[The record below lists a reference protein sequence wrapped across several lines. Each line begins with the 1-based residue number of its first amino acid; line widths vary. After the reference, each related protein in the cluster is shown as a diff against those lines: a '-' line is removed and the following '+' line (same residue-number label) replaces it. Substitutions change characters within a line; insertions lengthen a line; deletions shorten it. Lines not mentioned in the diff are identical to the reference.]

1 MLPDEVQRE
10 KFLRDLAD
18 METMIGATLDFLRG
32 EARKEASAQLDINAL
47 LSTLRDDME
56 ALGETV
62 EVSGEALQPL
72 RARPQALKRC
82 LANLLENAVR
92 YGGKAHVRMEDHA
105 HELLLYIED
114 SGPGIPEPML
124 EQMFEPFRRGE
135 DSRNRDTGGVGLG
148 LAIAR
153 NLARAH
159 GGEVTL
165 ANRPEGGLRVR
176 VCLPR
181 EN

>member
-1 MLPDEVQRE
+1 
-10 KFLRDLAD
+10 
-18 METMIGATLDFLRG
+18 
-32 EARKEASAQLDINAL
+32 
-47 LSTLRDDME
+47 
-56 ALGETV
+56 V

-92 YGGKAHVRMEDHA
+92 YGGGAHVQVEDGP
-105 HELLLYIED
+105 HELVLHID
-114 SGPGIPEPML
+114 DNGPGIPEEKL

-135 DSRNRDTGGVGLG
+135 NSRNRATGGVGLG

-165 ANRPEGGLRVR
+165 SNRPEGGLRVK
-176 VCLPR
+176 VTLPR
-181 EN
+181 GD